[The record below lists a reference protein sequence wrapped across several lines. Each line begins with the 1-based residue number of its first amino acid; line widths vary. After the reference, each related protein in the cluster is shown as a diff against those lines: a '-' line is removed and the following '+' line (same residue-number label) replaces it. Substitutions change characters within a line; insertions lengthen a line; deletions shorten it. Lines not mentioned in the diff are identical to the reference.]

1 MTKKERATQ
10 VVNQMMENDFY
21 SQWLG
26 IKRINEDA
34 GKSVLQMKVRREMLN
49 GFGMAH
55 GAITFALA
63 DSALAF
69 ACNSH
74 GRQAVSIETS
84 ISHTKAVKEGE
95 ILRAYAEEESLSHK
109 IGFYKVTIKREDGE
123 VVALF
128 KGTVYRTSKE
138 WEV

>member
-1 MTKKERATQ
+1 MTKKQLATHI
-10 VVNQMMENDFY
+10 VDQMMENDFY

-26 IKRINEDA
+26 IERIEEDA

-95 ILRAYAEEESLSHK
+95 MLRAYAEEESLSHK
-109 IGFYKVTIKREDGE
+109 IGFYKVIIKREDGE
-123 VVALF
+123 IVALF

-138 WEV
+138 WMV

>member
-1 MTKKERATQ
+1 MTKKQLATNI
-10 VVNQMMENDFY
+10 VDQMMENDFY

-26 IKRINEDA
+26 IERIEEDA

-109 IGFYKVTIKREDGE
+109 IGFYKVIVKREDGE
-123 VVALF
+123 IVALF

-138 WEV
+138 WTV

>member
-1 MTKKERATQ
+1 MTKKELATQ
-10 VVNQMMENDFY
+10 VVDQMMKNDFY

-26 IKRINEDA
+26 IERIDNDA

-49 GFGMAH
+49 GFGTAH

-109 IGFYKVTIKREDGE
+109 IGFYKVIIKREDGE
-123 VVALF
+123 IVALF

-138 WEV
+138 WSV